1 MDKFEKFDDIL
12 KLELSEEVAGKLT
25 EALVAWKEDYAARI
39 EETNNEVLEAKIQE
53 LEEMNE
59 MWREGIAE
67 EYSDK
72 LIDALDEMRGEVKAN
87 VLAEYVETD
96 PTYQVMEEIKR
107 LVAPSINE
115 EYIGNVYGEEL
126 VTLRGQVKSF
136 QIEKELAEGARVKA
150 ELLESYSEK
159 LRPLLST
166 LIGEGTAEEVENKFF
181 EIIESISEDETP
193 EDDEDFEDF
202 DFDDEDEEDE
212 DDAFEDIDWNEF
224 SSIDEEFED
233 SGDKDAG
240 GKKKSPAKS
249 AILDLLN

>member
-1 MDKFEKFDDIL
+1 MGKFENFDDIL
-12 KLELSEEVAGKLT
+12 NLELSEEVAGKLA
-25 EALVAWKEDYAARI
+25 EALTAWKEDYAATI

-59 MWREGIAE
+59 MWREGVAE

-72 LIDALDEMRGEVKAN
+72 LIDALNEMRGEVKAN

-96 PTYQVMEEIKR
+96 PTYKVMEEIKR

-115 EYIGNVYGEEL
+115 EYIGNVYGKEL
-126 VTLRGQVKSF
+126 VTLREQVRTF
-136 QIEKELAEGARVKA
+136 QEEKLLAEGARVKA

-181 EIIESISEDETP
+181 EIIESISEDDSP
-193 EDDEDFEDF
+193 DDDEDFEDF
-202 DFDDEDEEDE
+202 DFDDEEEEDDE
-212 DDAFEDIDWNEF
+212 FEEMDWKEF
-224 SSIDEEFED
+224 SSIEEEFED

-240 GKKKSPAKS
+240 GKKKTAAKS

>member
-12 KLELSEEVAGKLT
+12 KLELSEEVATNLT
-25 EALVAWKEDYAARI
+25 EALVAWKEDYAAKI
-39 EETNNEVLEAKIQE
+39 EEGNNEVLENKLLE

-72 LIDALDEMRGEVKAN
+72 LIDAINEMRGEVKAN

-96 PTYQVMEEIKR
+96 PTYQVMEEIRR

-115 EYIGNVYGEEL
+115 EYISNVYGKEL
-126 VTLRGQVKSF
+126 VTLRGQVKGF
-136 QIEKELAEGARVKA
+136 HLEKELTEGRKVKE
-150 ELLESYSEK
+150 ELLENYSEK
-159 LRPLLST
+159 LRPLLSS

-181 EIIESISEDETP
+181 EIIESISEGDEP

-202 DFDDEDEEDE
+202 EFETDDEEEDE
-212 DDAFEDIDWNEF
+212 FEDVSWDEF

-240 GKKKSPAKS
+240 GKKSPARS
-249 AILDLLN
+249 AIFDLLN